1 MGKGDHRDLE
11 AAAAFPPAGA
21 YMIESPQLRWA
32 FIRKVYA
39 LVAMQLMATVAVVA
53 AAYFVP
59 AIRRFFAARTPA
71 AVATFVAI
79 IVAPII
85 REHLASP
92 IARYVN
98 PSVFV
103 HLQCLIVRVFR

>member
-11 AAAAFPPAGA
+11 SVSAFPPAGA

-39 LVAMQLMATVAVVA
+39 LVAMQLLATVAVA
-53 AAYFVP
+53 AAAAAAVYFVP

-71 AVATFVAI
+71 AVAAFVAI

-85 REHLASP
+85 REHLAA
-92 IARYVN
+92 IN
-98 PSVFV
+98 PLVFV

>member
-11 AAAAFPPAGA
+11 SVGA
-21 YMIESPQLRWA
+21 VGPQLRWA

-39 LVAMQLMATVAVVA
+39 LVAMQLMATVAVA
-53 AAYFVP
+53 AAVYFVP

-71 AVATFVAI
+71 AVAAFVAI

-85 REHLASP
+85 REHLAA
-92 IARYVN
+92 IN
-98 PSVFV
+98 PLVFV
-103 HLQCLIVRVFR
+103 HLQCLIVRASR

>member
-11 AAAAFPPAGA
+11 SVGAFPPAGA

-39 LVAMQLMATVAVVA
+39 LMAMQLLATVAV
-53 AAYFVP
+53 YFVL

-71 AVATFVAI
+71 AVAAFVAI

-85 REHLASP
+85 REHLAPIYSP
-92 IARYVN
+92 IN
-98 PSVFV
+98 HPLVFV

>member
-11 AAAAFPPAGA
+11 SVGA
-21 YMIESPQLRWA
+21 VGPQLRWA

-39 LVAMQLMATVAVVA
+39 LMAMQLLATVAV
-53 AAYFVP
+53 YFVL

-71 AVATFVAI
+71 AVAAFVAI

-85 REHLASP
+85 REHLAP
-92 IARYVN
+92 R
-98 PSVFV
+98 
-103 HLQCLIVRVFR
+103 

>member
-11 AAAAFPPAGA
+11 SGVLLPAGA

-39 LVAMQLMATVAVVA
+39 LVAMQLLATA
-53 AAYFVP
+53 AAAAAVYFVP

-71 AVATFVAI
+71 AVAAFVAI
-79 IVAPII
+79 ILAPII
-85 REHLASP
+85 REHLSIPDRP
-92 IARYVN
+92 IN
-98 PSVFV
+98 PIMLV
-103 HLQCLIVRVFR
+103 HLRRLFVRAFR

>member
-11 AAAAFPPAGA
+11 SVGAFPPAGA

-39 LVAMQLMATVAVVA
+39 LVAMQLLATVAVA
-53 AAYFVP
+53 AAVYFVP
-59 AIRRFFAARTPA
+59 AIRQFFAARTPA
-71 AVATFVAI
+71 AVAAFVAI

-85 REHLASP
+85 REHLAA
-92 IARYVN
+92 IN
-98 PSVFV
+98 PLVFV
-103 HLQCLIVRVFR
+103 HLQCLIVRASR